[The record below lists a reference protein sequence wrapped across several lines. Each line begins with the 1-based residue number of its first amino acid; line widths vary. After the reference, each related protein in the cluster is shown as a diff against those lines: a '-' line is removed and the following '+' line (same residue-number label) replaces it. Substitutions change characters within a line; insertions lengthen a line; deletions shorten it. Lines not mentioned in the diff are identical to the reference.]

1 MDASMARAAVKKG
14 SLIVAVL
21 VGVLVVPK
29 AASPQSAIAGVV
41 KDPSGAVLPGVTVE
55 AASEVLIEKAK
66 TVLTDSAGL
75 YRIVDLRPGI
85 YTVTFTQPGF
95 QTVKREVVELPAE
108 FTATINVEM
117 KVGAIQETHTI
128 AASSPVVD
136 VQSAAHVHVLSR
148 EIIETIPTGR
158 TIQGI
163 AQALVGI
170 SLNLPDVGGSRAAAQ
185 TFMSVRGQS
194 PANNTVM
201 VDGMTVNGL
210 EANGAVQGYFN
221 DAASQEMSY
230 QTSGIGAET
239 SGGGVRLNLIPR
251 EGGNRLNGDAA
262 WSYRPGSWQGDN
274 LTQRLIDAGL
284 RVSNSTKYIS
294 DVTASQGGPVKQDRL
309 WFFGSFRDY
318 RTNNRIP
325 NTFYDDGTQ
334 GDDLNYIRQ
343 GLVRLTLQLGAKHK
357 IAAFYDRVNKYRG
370 HSMQSLTD
378 PETASEVWPPVD
390 YHTAAV
396 KYSSPASP
404 RMLVEAG
411 YSENVEWRA
420 VDGQPGIMKER
431 GTPEWFAS
439 ASRTAQS
446 TTLGGRTTAPSI
458 VGLDYPTRRN
468 MQGSLSYVTGSH
480 NIKAGV
486 QYQWGDFYHSS
497 DANADL
503 TQRYLRQV
511 LGPNGAIEGFV
522 GPADVVVRNT
532 PLESRE
538 RLNYDIGLFAQ
549 DSWTLRRLTV
559 NGGIRWEAINSQVDR
574 LTAPAGRFVPAR
586 TAPERRNLPNWRDW
600 APRLN
605 VVYDLFGNAR
615 TAVKYSVNRYNAA
628 QAVGIAALFNP
639 LSSTTVGLTWIDG
652 NNDNIAQGSRVWN
665 AAGTA
670 YVDCGGAPY
679 PTPGVCEINL
689 GALRPNFGLLSDAGT
704 FAGYPRGYNVEH
716 GFEVQHELLPRVSVT
731 GSYYFGRNYN
741 LTNLSNA
748 LFTGTGL
755 TTGGLNR
762 ALQYGGNP
770 LDNRHYRPLEI
781 FNPIT
786 GERITVY
793 DILAT
798 SKALASDTVTD
809 LDPSRA
815 NRYTSVVAELTARFA
830 RGARVAGGI
839 FVERELSTNCEA
851 SADPNNLRFCDR
863 TDLPPGLEIPFSTNL
878 KMIGVYPLPW
888 QGIVVSGVLQSI
900 DGGARTVR
908 LQISRTARYPDGSNP
923 RFPRCPA
930 PCPAG
935 ALIAPTLN
943 GTYTGTTLTIPL
955 FPSGSRGYRGE
966 RLNQLDL
973 KVSKPFRVGRVKV
986 TPSLEAFNVTNQD
999 MIITYAST
1007 NYNTASYL
1015 QPNSLLQ
1022 GRILGAG
1029 ASIKW

>member
-1 MDASMARAAVKKG
+1 MARTAAERG
-14 SLIVAVL
+14 SLIVAAL
-21 VGVLVVPK
+21 VGVLVFPL
-29 AASPQSAIAGVV
+29 AGGAQSVIAGVV
-41 KDPSGAVLPGVTVE
+41 KDLSGAVLPGVTVE
-55 AASEVLIEKAK
+55 AASDVLIEKAK
-66 TVLTDSAGL
+66 TARTDSAGL
-75 YRIVDLRPGI
+75 YRIVDLRPGT
-85 YTVTFTQPGF
+85 YTVTFTQDGF
-95 QTVKREVVELPAE
+95 QTLKREQVELPSE

-117 KVGAIQETHTI
+117 KVGAVQETLTI
-128 AASSPVVD
+128 AVSSPVVD
-136 VQSAAHVHVLSR
+136 VQSAAHVQVLSR
-148 EIIETIPTGR
+148 DIIETIPTGR

-163 AQALVGI
+163 AQAIVGI
-170 SLNLPDVGGSRAAAQ
+170 SLNLPDVGGSRAATQ

-194 PANNTVM
+194 PSNNTVM

-230 QTSGIGAET
+230 QTSGIGADT
-239 SGGGVRLNLIPR
+239 SGGGVRLNLVPR

-262 WSYRPGSWQGDN
+262 WTYRPGSWQGDN

-284 RVSNSTKYIS
+284 RIGNSIKYIS
-294 DVTASQGGPVKQDRL
+294 DVTASQGGPIKRDRL

-343 GLVRLTLQLGAKHK
+343 GLVRLTLQLSDRHK
-357 IAAFYDRVNKYRG
+357 IAAFYDRVHKYRA
-370 HSMQSLTD
+370 HAMQSLTD

-396 KYSSPASP
+396 KYSSPATA
-404 RMLVEAG
+404 RVLLEAG

-431 GTPEWFAS
+431 GTPEWFAT

-446 TTLGGRTTAPSI
+446 TTIGGRTTAPSI

-468 MQGSLSYVTGSH
+468 VQGALSYVTGSH
-480 NIKAGV
+480 HIKAGV

-511 LGPNGAIEGFV
+511 LGPTGAIEGFV

-559 NGGIRWEAINSQVDR
+559 SGGIRWEAINSQVDR
-574 LTAPAGRFVPAR
+574 MTAAAGRFVPAR
-586 TAPERRNLPNWRDW
+586 TAPEHRNLPNWSDW
-600 APRLN
+600 APRLQ
-605 VVYDLFGNAR
+605 VVYDLFGDAR

-628 QAVGIAALFNP
+628 QAVVIAALFNP
-639 LSSTTVGLTWIDG
+639 LSSSTVELTWIDG
-652 NNDNIAQGSRVWN
+652 NTDNIAQGSRVWN

-704 FAGYPRGYNVEH
+704 FAGYPRAYNIEH
-716 GFEVQHELLPRVSVT
+716 AVEVQHELMPRVSVT
-731 GSYYFGRNYN
+731 GSYYFGRHYN

-755 TTGGLNR
+755 PTGGINR
-762 ALQYGGNP
+762 ALQYGGSPIDNP
-770 LDNRHYRPLEI
+770 HYRPLHV

-786 GERITVY
+786 GERMTVY

-798 SKALASDTVTD
+798 SKALASDIVTD
-809 LDPSRA
+809 LDPSRS
-815 NRYTSVVAELTARFA
+815 NRYTSVASEVIARFA
-830 RGARVAGGI
+830 GGARLAGGI
-839 FVERELSTNCEA
+839 SFERELSTNCEA

-878 KMIGVYPLPW
+878 KLIGSYPLRW
-888 QGIVVSGVLQSI
+888 QGIVLSGVLQSM
-900 DGGARTVR
+900 DGGARPVR
-908 LQISRTARYPDGSNP
+908 LQISRTARYPDGSSP

-943 GTYTGTTLTIPL
+943 GTYSGTTLTIPL

-973 KVSKPFRVGRVKV
+973 KVSKTFAVGRVKV
-986 TPSLEAFNVTNQD
+986 TPSFEAFNVTNQD
-999 MIITYAST
+999 MIISYAST
-1007 NYNTASYL
+1007 NYNTPSYL

-1022 GRILGAG
+1022 GRILGVGAG
-1029 ASIKW
+1029 VKW